1 MRVCRVREGTSELV
15 ANLTERATDREGVK
29 FRGRM
34 DHLAWRT
41 APRVSLAQWDDLV
54 RFADAAR
61 RDGLTRTVVCGMGGS
76 SLAPAVLASSF
87 ANASLSVLDS
97 TDPGAV
103 LAVARAPDFDRT
115 LFVVCS
121 KSGSTVET
129 LAFYHYLAARADA
142 ARFVAITDPG
152 SPLEALARER
162 GFRAVFPHPPDV
174 GGRYAALTVV
184 GMLPAALLGVNG
196 RRLLERALAV
206 DPDAAR
212 ARGTR
217 IAEAVLA
224 GRDKLVL
231 RPPAPVKRLAD
242 WIEQLVAES
251 TGKGGRGVVPV
262 VDDPL
267 PTPSPDSQIVSE
279 FSADPRSLGTEFVAW
294 EYATEELCARL
305 GVNAFDQPDVEAAK
319 ALARAELAEAQGG
332 GVGAQHAAPLA
343 TMTPDSLRR
352 AARPGDYV
360 AILAYLAPT
369 PDVTAKLQRVRAAW
383 GGALGCATTLGFGP
397 RYLHSTGQLHK
408 GGPNTGLFLVV
419 TADDAEDAEIPGMGF
434 TFGRFKRAQAR
445 GDIRALLARGRRV
458 AHVHLRRPDDV
469 AGLATL

>member
-1 MRVCRVREGTSELV
+1 M
-15 ANLTERATDREGVK
+15 DR
-29 FRGRM
+29 M
-34 DHLAWRT
+34 AWRT
-41 APRVSLAQWDDLV
+41 APRASLAQWDDFV

-76 SLAPAVLASSF
+76 SLAPDVLASSF

-97 TDPGAV
+97 TDPSAV
-103 LAVARAPDFDRT
+103 LAVARAAEFDRT
-115 LFVVCS
+115 LLVICS

-196 RRLLERALAV
+196 RGLLERALAV
-206 DPDAAR
+206 DADAAR
-212 ARGTR
+212 ARGAR
-217 IAEAVLA
+217 LAEGALG

-231 RPPAPVKRLAD
+231 RPPPPVARLAD
-242 WIEQLVAES
+242 WVEQLVAES

-262 VDDPL
+262 VDDPITA
-267 PTPSPDSQIVSE
+267 PRSDSQVVSD
-279 FSADPRSLGTEFVAW
+279 FSADPLSLGAEFLAW
-294 EYATEELCARL
+294 EYTTEELCTRL
-305 GVNAFDQPDVEAAK
+305 GVNAFDQPDVEEAK
-319 ALARAELAEAQGG
+319 ALARAELARRGREEAS
-332 GVGAQHAAPLA
+332 LA
-343 TMTPDSLRR
+343 TLTPEALRQS
-352 AARPGDYV
+352 ARPGDYL

-369 PDVTAKLQRVRAAW
+369 PEMAARLQAVRAAW
-383 GGALGCATTLGFGP
+383 AHALGCATTLGLGP

-419 TADDAEDAEIPGMGF
+419 TADDAEDAEIPAMGT
-434 TFGRFKRAQAR
+434 TFGRLKRAQAR
-445 GDIRALLARGRRV
+445 GDIRALLAKGRRV
-458 AHVHLRRPDDV
+458 AHVHLRRAEDV
-469 AGLATL
+469 STLATG

>member
-1 MRVCRVREGTSELV
+1 MV
-15 ANLTERATDREGVK
+15 RATGREGVK

-34 DHLAWRT
+34 DRMAWRT
-41 APRVSLAQWDDLV
+41 APRASLAQWDDLV

-61 RDGLTRTVVCGMGGS
+61 HDGLTRTVVCGMGGS

-97 TDPGAV
+97 TDPSAV
-103 LAVARAPDFDRT
+103 IAVARAAEFDRT
-115 LFVVCS
+115 LLIVCS

-129 LAFYHYLAARADA
+129 LAFYHYLAARADP

-174 GGRYAALTVV
+174 GGRFAALTVV

-196 RRLLERALAV
+196 RDLLERALAV
-206 DPDAAR
+206 DTDAAR
-212 ARGTR
+212 ARGAQL
-217 IAEAVLA
+217 AEGALA

-231 RPPAPVKRLAD
+231 RPPTAVPRLAD

-251 TGKGGRGVVPV
+251 TGKDGRGVVPV
-262 VDDPL
+262 VDDPITA
-267 PTPSPDSQIVSE
+267 PRPDSQIVSD
-279 FSADPRSLGTEFVAW
+279 FPADPLLLGAEFLAW
-294 EYATEELCARL
+294 GYTTWELCTRL
-305 GVNAFDQPDVEAAK
+305 GVNAFDQPDVEEAK
-319 ALARAELAEAQGG
+319 ALARTELARRGGEEVPLPTLTPEA
-332 GVGAQHAAPLA
+332 
-343 TMTPDSLRR
+343 LRR
-352 AARPGDYV
+352 TAQPGDYL
-360 AILAYLAPT
+360 AILAYLPPT
-369 PDVTAKLQRVRAAW
+369 PDIVARLQAVRAAW
-383 GGALGCATTLGFGP
+383 ARDLGCATTLGFGP

-419 TADDAEDAEIPGMGF
+419 TADDAEDADIPEMGT
-434 TFGRFKRAQAR
+434 TFGRLKRAQAR

-458 AHVHLRRPDDV
+458 AHVHLRRPDEV
-469 AGLATL
+469 SGLATL